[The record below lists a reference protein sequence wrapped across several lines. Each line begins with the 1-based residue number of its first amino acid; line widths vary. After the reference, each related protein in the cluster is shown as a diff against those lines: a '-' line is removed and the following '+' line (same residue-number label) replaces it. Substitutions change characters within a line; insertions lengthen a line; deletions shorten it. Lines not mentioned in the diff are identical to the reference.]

1 MFIGFNLVII
11 VLIIELFI
19 YLLFWRDLTSELK
32 KWGFELNPYDT
43 CVANKTINNKQCT
56 ILWHVNDLKISH
68 VEEAVVKDM
77 ISRLNEKCGK
87 RAPLTV
93 TRGKDHEYL
102 GMTIDYSVVGKVT
115 IRMDEYVQEIT
126 DEARSD
132 VDGETTTPA
141 AKHL

>member
-19 YLLFWRDLTSELK
+19 YLLFWRDLTGELK

-77 ISRLNEKCGK
+77 ISRLNEKC
-87 RAPLTV
+87 
-93 TRGKDHEYL
+93 
-102 GMTIDYSVVGKVT
+102 
-115 IRMDEYVQEIT
+115 
-126 DEARSD
+126 
-132 VDGETTTPA
+132 
-141 AKHL
+141 